1 MFKRNALITTALAAV
16 VLLSSAPYGQAAEVE
31 VVVYDNGFDQPID
44 GGSIKIHTNAV
55 EADLVNYPLDHV
67 GAYCESDGECDDGDN
82 CTQHVYQFGSS
93 GTAATGCACDD
104 QEQNILSNPDFLEDE
119 RALSMC
125 GSASEGKV
133 AVCHVP
139 PGNPDNFHTIWISEE
154 AVEAHLAEHPLD
166 YEGGCNELGT
176 GCSEEDSLLLEDPAF
191 LEEDGALTMCGN
203 KSKCYEKI
211 NKKKFA
217 ECLSEEVGI
226 SESCADCYGSY
237 SECWAETYAEVSES
251 CADVCSPESDDH
263 EACVSC
269 MTTTSSCFADF
280 EFCAGFT
287 YPAPPSFQSTYK
299 NYKCHTNIDG
309 DTCRWTKDYRLGPFK
324 TKEFRFY
331 CTDNK
336 LQPWYSKIKNRK
348 DSTSC
353 TIAFPV
359 DPDGYI
365 LYLSKSCTNWDVT
378 SGDRVTP
385 WVECR

>member
-31 VVVYDNGFDQPID
+31 VVVYDNGFDRPID

-67 GAYCESDGECDDGDN
+67 GAYCQSDGECDDGDN

-119 RALSMC
+119 GALSVY

-154 AVEAHLAEHPLD
+154 DVEAHLAEHPLD
-166 YEGGCNELGT
+166 YEGECVEPDVS
-176 GCSEEDSLLLEDPAF
+176 CSEEDSLLLIDPAF
-191 LEEDGALTMCGN
+191 LEDDGALAICGN
-203 KSKCYEKI
+203 ESKG
-211 NKKKFA
+211 NKNKFA
-217 ECLSEEVGI
+217 KCLSEEVGI
-226 SESCADCYGSY
+226 SESCGDCYGEFSK
-237 SECWAETYAEVSES
+237 CWKKTCEDICSSGDGEACESCVNNTDCDENFES
-251 CADVCSPESDDH
+251 CAG
-263 EACVSC
+263 
-269 MTTTSSCFADF
+269 F
-280 EFCAGFT
+280 E
-287 YPAPPSFQSTYK
+287 YPAPPLFQSTYK
-299 NYKCHTNIDG
+299 KY
-309 DTCRWTKDYRLGPFK
+309 TCDRRWGGRCEWKKDYRLGPFK

-331 CTDNK
+331 CSNENLRPTDAG
-336 LQPWYSKIKNRK
+336 IKNRK

-353 TIAFPV
+353 TLWFPFY
-359 DPDGYI
+359 DGDGQ
-365 LYLSKSCTNWDVT
+365 LYLSKSCTNWDMT

-385 WVECR
+385 WVKCEIDTFD